1 MARKKSKEELNLD
14 NVELDENG
22 EPVESKGSKLTSFLV
37 GLVVVIIWLVIF
49 ALLIKMDVGGVGTM
63 LRPYL
68 KNVPV
73 INQILPDASSEE
85 IADETGYKFN
95 SIAEAVERIKEL
107 ESQLSAYQNSGDA
120 SAQQIADLQA
130 EVDRLKVFEE
140 NQEYYEQLKDEFD
153 REVVFTDNAPDISEY
168 KKWYESIDADNAAA
182 LYAEVVRQ
190 LEHKQEVQDWAAAY
204 AKMDAK
210 NAAAILQEMTGDT
223 NLVAEI
229 LECMTAKQRA
239 AIEYKFNTE
248 LKPTPKMN
256 DDGTVDFHTLEN
268 VNHIR
273 KGEVVA
279 VLHPEDRGTPGED
292 LLGRKVMPKKVKHVI
307 FRHGRDLTVSE
318 DGLQLISSVSGH
330 VTLENDKVFV
340 SNVLEIVDVDNSTG
354 DIDYQGNVNI
364 KGNVLAGFSVKATG
378 DIAVSGIV
386 EGATIVAGGNI
397 TFNRGVQGMNRA
409 VIKAGGN
416 IVTKFLESVE
426 QVEAGGSIETDS
438 ILHSKVNAKGSI
450 KAAGKKGLII
460 GGEVRSMTLVEAKVI
475 GNELGTATVIGVG
488 VDPAAKRR
496 LDELQKSLQTMG
508 TNKIQLN
515 QIITALRKKQD
526 LEGELSQDKKEML
539 QKTMKNMLIID
550 KELAEQKKEFEDLQS
565 VVSEDSNAR
574 IKVYGTAYAGTKL
587 IFGDQFMFIKEKYDH
602 CQFIKERADIKSA
615 LL

>member
-1 MARKKSKEELNLD
+1 MKEAFSKAKEAPFTVKVSDAGALESREFGIYTMSSDLMEMEA
-14 NVELDENG
+14 VFYPPFEGAGMLDEDEIIKDIQHLGVKNG
-22 EPVESKGSKLTSFLV
+22 IKTDVVKDFLAHRRY
-37 GLVVVIIWLVIF
+37 GHRYVI
-49 ALLIKMDVGGVGTM
+49 AVGTAATEGS
-63 LRPYL
+63 
-68 KNVPV
+68 
-73 INQILPDASSEE
+73 D
-85 IADETGYKFN
+85 GY
-95 SIAEAVERIKEL
+95 
-107 ESQLSAYQNSGDA
+107 
-120 SAQQIADLQA
+120 
-130 EVDRLKVFEE
+130 
-140 NQEYYEQLKDEFD
+140 
-153 REVVFTDNAPDISEY
+153 
-168 KKWYESIDADNAAA
+168 
-182 LYAEVVRQ
+182 
-190 LEHKQEVQDWAAAY
+190 
-204 AKMDAK
+204 
-210 NAAAILQEMTGDT
+210 
-223 NLVAEI
+223 
-229 LECMTAKQRA
+229 
-239 AIEYKFNTE
+239 IEYKFNTE

-508 TNKIQLN
+508 ANKIQLN

-539 QKTMKNMLIID
+539 HFID
-550 KELAEQKKEFEDLQS
+550 S
-565 VVSEDSNAR
+565 VQEALRKRFNGRAD
-574 IKVYGTAYAGTKL
+574 IQDK
-587 IFGDQFMFIKEKYDH
+587 
-602 CQFIKERADIKSA
+602 IKERFAAEQEKRKNDVVYLASLSGLEDDVSQWVRYGNSGHGVAIGLNSTILKMTTDTSGVFLQEVFYDTDADQHQITESFEDFFLGKPYCRNWGEENDGEGLFDQLWMNAMAHKHPSFYSENEYRIA
-615 LL
+615 TLPFGTRRRHDKLGELKMKMLPSGLKECLCLDFQEKCNRIGSSMDQLIDKI

>member
-1 MARKKSKEELNLD
+1 MVECIGGYFQFSVKADGLYFTVYPPKSGEQPATVADALYYLDKKKIMDCDTVKMKEAFSKAKEAPFTVKVSDAGALESREFGIYTMSSDLMEMEA
-14 NVELDENG
+14 VFYPPFEGAGMLDEDEIIKDIQHLGVKNG
-22 EPVESKGSKLTSFLV
+22 IKTDVVKDFLAHRRY
-37 GLVVVIIWLVIF
+37 GHRYVI
-49 ALLIKMDVGGVGTM
+49 AVGTAATEGS
-63 LRPYL
+63 
-68 KNVPV
+68 
-73 INQILPDASSEE
+73 D
-85 IADETGYKFN
+85 GY
-95 SIAEAVERIKEL
+95 
-107 ESQLSAYQNSGDA
+107 
-120 SAQQIADLQA
+120 
-130 EVDRLKVFEE
+130 
-140 NQEYYEQLKDEFD
+140 
-153 REVVFTDNAPDISEY
+153 
-168 KKWYESIDADNAAA
+168 
-182 LYAEVVRQ
+182 
-190 LEHKQEVQDWAAAY
+190 
-204 AKMDAK
+204 
-210 NAAAILQEMTGDT
+210 
-223 NLVAEI
+223 
-229 LECMTAKQRA
+229 
-239 AIEYKFNTE
+239 IEYKFNTE

-508 TNKIQLN
+508 ANKIQLN
-515 QIITALRKKQD
+515 QIITAL
-526 LEGELSQDKKEML
+526 
-539 QKTMKNMLIID
+539 LIID

-587 IFGDQFMFIKEKYDH
+587 VFGDQFMFIKEKYDH

>member
-1 MARKKSKEELNLD
+1 MVECIGGYFQFSVKADGLYFTVYPPKSGEQPATVADALYYLDKKKIMDCDTVKMKEAFSKAKEAPFTVKVSDAGALESREFGIYTMSSDLMEMEA
-14 NVELDENG
+14 VFYPPFEGAGMLDEDEIIKDIQHLGVKNG
-22 EPVESKGSKLTSFLV
+22 IKTDVVKDFLAHRRY
-37 GLVVVIIWLVIF
+37 GHRYVI
-49 ALLIKMDVGGVGTM
+49 AVGTAATEGS
-63 LRPYL
+63 
-68 KNVPV
+68 
-73 INQILPDASSEE
+73 D
-85 IADETGYKFN
+85 GY
-95 SIAEAVERIKEL
+95 
-107 ESQLSAYQNSGDA
+107 
-120 SAQQIADLQA
+120 
-130 EVDRLKVFEE
+130 
-140 NQEYYEQLKDEFD
+140 
-153 REVVFTDNAPDISEY
+153 
-168 KKWYESIDADNAAA
+168 
-182 LYAEVVRQ
+182 
-190 LEHKQEVQDWAAAY
+190 
-204 AKMDAK
+204 
-210 NAAAILQEMTGDT
+210 
-223 NLVAEI
+223 
-229 LECMTAKQRA
+229 
-239 AIEYKFNTE
+239 IEYKFNTE

-508 TNKIQLN
+508 ANKI

-587 IFGDQFMFIKEKYDH
+587 VFGDQFMFIKEKYDH

>member
-1 MARKKSKEELNLD
+1 M
-14 NVELDENG
+14 
-22 EPVESKGSKLTSFLV
+22 
-37 GLVVVIIWLVIF
+37 
-49 ALLIKMDVGGVGTM
+49 
-63 LRPYL
+63 
-68 KNVPV
+68 
-73 INQILPDASSEE
+73 
-85 IADETGYKFN
+85 
-95 SIAEAVERIKEL
+95 
-107 ESQLSAYQNSGDA
+107 
-120 SAQQIADLQA
+120 
-130 EVDRLKVFEE
+130 
-140 NQEYYEQLKDEFD
+140 
-153 REVVFTDNAPDISEY
+153 
-168 KKWYESIDADNAAA
+168 
-182 LYAEVVRQ
+182 
-190 LEHKQEVQDWAAAY
+190 
-204 AKMDAK
+204 
-210 NAAAILQEMTGDT
+210 
-223 NLVAEI
+223 
-229 LECMTAKQRA
+229 
-239 AIEYKFNTE
+239 
-248 LKPTPKMN
+248 
-256 DDGTVDFHTLEN
+256 
-268 VNHIR
+268 
-273 KGEVVA
+273 
-279 VLHPEDRGTPGED
+279 
-292 LLGRKVMPKKVKHVI
+292 I

-488 VDPAAKRR
+488 VDPAAKR
-496 LDELQKSLQTMG
+496 
-508 TNKIQLN
+508 NKIQLN

-587 IFGDQFMFIKEKYDH
+587 VFGDQFMFIKEKYDH

>member
-1 MARKKSKEELNLD
+1 MVECIGGYFQFSVKPDGLYFTVYPPKSGEQPATVADALYYLDKKKIMDCDTVKMKEAFSKAKEAPFTVKVSDAGALESRELGIYTMSSDLMEMEA
-14 NVELDENG
+14 VFYPPFEGAGMLDEDEIIKDIQHLGVKNG
-22 EPVESKGSKLTSFLV
+22 IKTDVVKDFLAHRRY
-37 GLVVVIIWLVIF
+37 GHRYVI
-49 ALLIKMDVGGVGTM
+49 AVGTAATEGS
-63 LRPYL
+63 
-68 KNVPV
+68 
-73 INQILPDASSEE
+73 D
-85 IADETGYKFN
+85 GY
-95 SIAEAVERIKEL
+95 
-107 ESQLSAYQNSGDA
+107 
-120 SAQQIADLQA
+120 
-130 EVDRLKVFEE
+130 
-140 NQEYYEQLKDEFD
+140 
-153 REVVFTDNAPDISEY
+153 
-168 KKWYESIDADNAAA
+168 
-182 LYAEVVRQ
+182 
-190 LEHKQEVQDWAAAY
+190 
-204 AKMDAK
+204 
-210 NAAAILQEMTGDT
+210 
-223 NLVAEI
+223 
-229 LECMTAKQRA
+229 
-239 AIEYKFNTE
+239 IEYKFNTE

-273 KGEVVA
+273 QGEVVA

-354 DIDYQGNVNI
+354 DIDYQGNINI

-539 QKTMKNMLIID
+539 QRTMKNMLIID

-574 IKVYGTAYAGTKL
+574 IKVYVTAYAGTKL
-587 IFGDQFMFIKEKYDH
+587 VFGDQFMFIKEKYDH